1 MGFGRVYLERKT
13 RGYEFVLQEGGV
25 HGDPYF
31 DFFMGTPGEGEMG
44 GLAHKILEWLVGL
57 ALLKMVESSG
67 VMVFL
72 VNVHLYNTWSLVYLE
87 SILYIRM

>member
-1 MGFGRVYLERKT
+1 M
-13 RGYEFVLQEGGV
+13 
-25 HGDPYF
+25 D
-31 DFFMGTPGEGEMG
+31 
-44 GLAHKILEWLVGL
+44 GLTHKIVEWLVGF

-87 SILYIRM
+87 SILYTPM

>member
-1 MGFGRVYLERKT
+1 
-13 RGYEFVLQEGGV
+13 
-25 HGDPYF
+25 
-31 DFFMGTPGEGEMG
+31 MGTPGEGEVR

-72 VNVHLYNTWSLVYLE
+72 VIVHLYILGPSCTLNLFCTFVCKSTGSLP
-87 SILYIRM
+87 